1 MSGWRNRIVGHGE
14 EPPDQLLANPAN
26 WRTHPKSQQDAL
38 AGSLGEVGWVQQVVV
53 NRTTGHVVDGHLRIG
68 LAISRNEPA
77 VPVTYVELT
86 EAEEALILATLDPI
100 AAMAGA
106 DREALD
112 NLLREVGTGDAA
124 LQQLL
129 ADVAKDAGLDYAKAG
144 LTDPDEVPPQ
154 PVDVYVKPGDLWLL
168 GDHRLLCGDARSAEG
183 VRRTLTGPVDLL
195 CMDPPYGVAIGAK
208 NRTLDMIDRA
218 GRRKENLSGDDGQ
231 EEAVDLWRASFP
243 VLRAVL
249 APGVPWYCFGPQGGD
264 LGLLLLLLLRDS
276 GLTPRH
282 ILMWKKNRP
291 SFSIGRLDYDYAH
304 EPIVYGWID
313 GAGHRW
319 YADTPQSSVLE
330 YDRPQASP
338 DHPTTKPVDLIEHL
352 IHNSTRPGEVV
363 FDPFVGSGTA
373 IIAAEQ
379 LGRRCY
385 AMDIEPR
392 YVQVAK
398 ERWEKFTGREATLE
412 AS

>member
-183 VRRTLTGPVDLL
+183 EPIRRRWSGGSGRPLACVVPRSAG
-195 CMDPPYGVAIGAK
+195 GA
-208 NRTLDMIDRA
+208 RA
-218 GRRKENLSGDDGQ
+218 GR
-231 EEAVDLWRASFP
+231 AVVL
-243 VLRAVL
+243 LRA
-249 APGVPWYCFGPQGGD
+249 A
-264 LGLLLLLLLRDS
+264 
-276 GLTPRH
+276 
-282 ILMWKKNRP
+282 
-291 SFSIGRLDYDYAH
+291 
-304 EPIVYGWID
+304 GW
-313 GAGHRW
+313 
-319 YADTPQSSVLE
+319 
-330 YDRPQASP
+330 
-338 DHPTTKPVDLIEHL
+338 
-352 IHNSTRPGEVV
+352 
-363 FDPFVGSGTA
+363 
-373 IIAAEQ
+373 
-379 LGRRCY
+379 
-385 AMDIEPR
+385 
-392 YVQVAK
+392 
-398 ERWEKFTGREATLE
+398 
-412 AS
+412 